1 MKKLLSFLTVLS
13 LTLCLAI
20 AGNAAADPDGRPLP
34 WEDASLKV
42 CVVETF
48 SAFEDKDID
57 ILESYLWYAPDYPE
71 ATKWENG
78 KYIITDCALK
88 DRITFRFI
96 TDMGQQ
102 ISEDEQKTASGLGFY
117 IENNTKQTLYA
128 GPYMVGT
135 GGNAVVSQGKP
146 IYLVDLNGN
155 IAKAADDEALGLAM
169 VPAGFKGHLVCFM
182 EDLTGASGTGALPES
197 NFIGYPGFE
206 FVNIEVDASQ
216 NESIVMDNVFFFGSE
231 LRDVERELIMEPDVP
246 ETQPPQTSPAQTE
259 TAAPSPTL
267 NTQSAAVQTTQAPSS
282 DSASTANAQPSAGSS
297 AQGEEQA
304 DSSLIWY
311 IAGAVVILAAAAVI
325 VVVLVKKQKNTK

>member
-13 LTLCLAI
+13 LTLGLAI
-20 AGNAAADPDGRPLP
+20 TGNAAADPDGRLLP
-34 WEDASLKV
+34 WEDANLKI
-42 CVVETF
+42 CVAETF

-88 DRITFRFI
+88 ERITFRFI
-96 TDMGQQ
+96 TEMGGQ

-117 IENNTKQTLYA
+117 IENNTSKTLYA

-146 IYLVDLNGN
+146 LYLVDLNGN
-155 IAKAADDEALGLAM
+155 IAKAADDEELGMAM

-182 EDLTGASGTGALPES
+182 DDLTGASGTGALPES

-206 FVNIEVDASQ
+206 FVDIEVDASK
-216 NESIVMDNVFFFGSE
+216 NESIVLDNVFFFGSE
-231 LRDVERELIMEPDVP
+231 IQDVERELIMNPDVP
-246 ETQPPQTSPAQTE
+246 ETQPPQTAPAQTE
-259 TAAPSPTL
+259 TAAPSPT
-267 NTQSAAVQTTQAPSS
+267 QSAQTVQAPSQ
-282 DSASTANAQPSAGSS
+282 SASAATQAAQPSVSPS
-297 AQGEEQA
+297 PEDEEQA

-311 IAGAVVILAAAAVI
+311 IVGAAVILAAAAVI
-325 VVVLVKKQKNTK
+325 TVVLVKKQKSK